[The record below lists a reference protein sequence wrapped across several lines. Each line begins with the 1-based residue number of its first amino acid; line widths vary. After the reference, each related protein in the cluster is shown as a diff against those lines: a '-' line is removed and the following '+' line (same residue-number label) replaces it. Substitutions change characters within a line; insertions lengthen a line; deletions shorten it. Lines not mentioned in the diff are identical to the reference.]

1 MFYVDISRGITTK
14 SKSKVIFKGKLF
26 QAAHLLQQLSSLIL
40 NKGQLIKTWLVLG
53 IIEIIPRNC
62 G

>member
-1 MFYVDISRGITTK
+1 MWTFLGALQQKVK
-14 SKSKVIFKGKLF
+14 VKFEVIFKGKLF

-53 IIEIIPRNC
+53 IIEIIPQNC